1 MIKLSSLIDRVP
13 PQNLEAEQSVLGS
26 MLLEREAVL
35 KAMELIRPG
44 DFYRE
49 AHRIIYEAMVRV
61 SEQGDAIDTITVS
74 AELQR
79 RGLLEDVGGIAY
91 LTSLANA
98 VPTAANVYYYAR
110 IVEEKARLRE
120 LLSAVAQISA
130 RVYEGSEDAEV
141 LIDEAEQAIFK
152 IAEGMHRQPFVGL
165 KELLKDTFERVEHL
179 FLNKGEVIGVP
190 SGFTD
195 LDNLTSGF
203 HPSELI
209 ILAARPSSGKTTL
222 GLNIACHA
230 ALNGTPTGVFS
241 LEMSKEQLAQRI
253 LCSEAH
259 VDAQRLRTGFLQDKD
274 WQKLSRALGR
284 LGEAPILVDDTASI
298 SVIELRARARRM
310 RAEHDIGLII
320 VDYLQLMRTHG
331 RFENRQQEVSEISR
345 SLKAL
350 ARELQIPV
358 IALSQL
364 SRAVEQRQDRRP
376 QLSDLRESGAIEQ
389 DADLVMFIYFNPE
402 KNQGD
407 DQNLAEIIIAKQ
419 RNGPTGSI
427 ELVFRKDIGRF
438 FARSRREQQG
448 EGIVAS

>member
-1 MIKLSSLIDRVP
+1 
-13 PQNLEAEQSVLGS
+13 
-26 MLLEREAVL
+26 
-35 KAMELIRPG
+35 
-44 DFYRE
+44 
-49 AHRIIYEAMVRV
+49 
-61 SEQGDAIDTITVS
+61 
-74 AELQR
+74 
-79 RGLLEDVGGIAY
+79 
-91 LTSLANA
+91 
-98 VPTAANVYYYAR
+98 
-110 IVEEKARLRE
+110 
-120 LLSAVAQISA
+120 
-130 RVYEGSEDAEV
+130 
-141 LIDEAEQAIFK
+141 
-152 IAEGMHRQPFVGL
+152 
-165 KELLKDTFERVEHL
+165 
-179 FLNKGEVIGVP
+179 
-190 SGFTD
+190 
-195 LDNLTSGF
+195 
-203 HPSELI
+203 
-209 ILAARPSSGKTTL
+209 
-222 GLNIACHA
+222 
-230 ALNGTPTGVFS
+230 
-241 LEMSKEQLAQRI
+241 MSKEQLAQRI